1 MLNGKH
7 TNVRK
12 NLKQKEKELVELAH
26 IAWNKTL
33 KEYYYPPLNEP
44 NFVFDYTHKE
54 GFYIDPDHQW
64 QITMNLCNIPLL
76 ADRKDYIN
84 YFHAISLHEVSHYV
98 IIPYD
103 GLINAK
109 LLKAAMKHV
118 IRDYAP
124 IIVNLFADLIIDTKL
139 YKKYPELIY
148 WELKKTYEHIQAN
161 YKNKLSQFTKFLF
174 RTYEHI
180 LNVEL
185 LENHADSTIIN
196 LAERVANIVL
206 KKFEDDTLWE
216 KKVDKIANILKDLI
230 SNTFTV
236 KKSGKA
242 IDFPEDILEIMDNPL
257 ENKNSD
263 KIKEKDEE
271 ELCQK
276 AERFARETP
285 YSEFG
290 APASQAGLLI
300 DKNPLATWYRGL
312 AKNLIEIKIF
322 EEKSGGKM
330 PVYPEPWRVGEPIEE
345 LDVVQTVLAS
355 PIIIPN
361 ITTRKWFKEEGL
373 GYLIEKQI
381 PDLLLVIDSSGSMN
395 WNYSTKN
402 PRGQYHTALIAS
414 FAALHYAASRGIKF
428 SVINFSNKPD
438 ICEWTKN
445 YHDAERILLKYQGGG
460 TQLPVNAVFKQCEK
474 AEKKVLVLII
484 TDFAIYNWGAAKKIL
499 IELSEKG
506 HKIVGFF
513 IGSAKIPQS
522 RFKNL
527 LDKVTFYAIKNEKM
541 LINLVI
547 EEVKKYYL

>member
-12 NLKQKEKELVELAH
+12 NLKQKEKELLELAH

-103 GLINAK
+103 GLINAI

-185 LENHADSTIIN
+185 LENHPDSTIIN

-242 IDFPEDILEIMDNPL
+242 IIF
-257 ENKNSD
+257 
-263 KIKEKDEE
+263 
-271 ELCQK
+271 Q
-276 AERFARETP
+276 
-285 YSEFG
+285 
-290 APASQAGLLI
+290 
-300 DKNPLATWYRGL
+300 
-312 AKNLIEIKIF
+312 KIF
-322 EEKSGGKM
+322 
-330 PVYPEPWRVGEPIEE
+330 
-345 LDVVQTVLAS
+345 
-355 PIIIPN
+355 
-361 ITTRKWFKEEGL
+361 
-373 GYLIEKQI
+373 
-381 PDLLLVIDSSGSMN
+381 
-395 WNYSTKN
+395 
-402 PRGQYHTALIAS
+402 
-414 FAALHYAASRGIKF
+414 
-428 SVINFSNKPD
+428 
-438 ICEWTKN
+438 
-445 YHDAERILLKYQGGG
+445 
-460 TQLPVNAVFKQCEK
+460 
-474 AEKKVLVLII
+474 
-484 TDFAIYNWGAAKKIL
+484 
-499 IELSEKG
+499 
-506 HKIVGFF
+506 
-513 IGSAKIPQS
+513 
-522 RFKNL
+522 
-527 LDKVTFYAIKNEKM
+527 
-541 LINLVI
+541 
-547 EEVKKYYL
+547 

>member
-12 NLKQKEKELVELAH
+12 NLKQKEKELLELAH

-103 GLINAK
+103 GLINAI

-185 LENHADSTIIN
+185 LENHPDSTIIN

-271 ELCQK
+271 ELRQK

-513 IGSAKIPQS
+513 IGSAKIPKS